1 LKIKD
6 LNIQDWKNSAGRKR
20 SKGRKTSETIW
31 SGAALITSFGV
42 LGLVGWYVLAGGED
56 GKGGTEKGCEDKVFA
71 FVYSKKVIKPE
82 LKYLSSPN
90 FPQAPSTQAR
100 SSRDVSVA
108 NLGGCTHQVVAWVD
122 ANNLL
127 GARVRT
133 YYTVIMQYRDAT
145 KDWYHL
151 AQYMALDQSSEALR
165 NKANKLRKS
174 YKSGMPPA
182 RPKTVLTARPNTI
195 PITIPIKPPRTVPI
209 TRPKTVPAA
218 RPKTVPAAP
227 PKTVLAARPKTVP
240 AANDSPARSVSDAP
254 QLKPKDSL
262 KEIERLPAVRGV
274 DVGPPDGV
282 NAPKAR
288 KPKSDYQSTEGL
300 RVNGQNSKERLE
312 KMKSAANKDG
322 QTSEERLKKMK
333 AAADKDGQTSEER
346 LKKMKAAANDDY
358 LKFAAK
364 SNEGPTSDPTCR
376 SHGGQPVVGEQYD
389 VVMGS
394 GRIADTPY
402 NVIYYGGNRYV
413 TYKIYESDPTRR
425 QLGTEI
431 GLCRF

>member
-1 LKIKD
+1 
-6 LNIQDWKNSAGRKR
+6 
-20 SKGRKTSETIW
+20 
-31 SGAALITSFGV
+31 
-42 LGLVGWYVLAGGED
+42 
-56 GKGGTEKGCEDKVFA
+56 
-71 FVYSKKVIKPE
+71 
-82 LKYLSSPN
+82 
-90 FPQAPSTQAR
+90 
-100 SSRDVSVA
+100 
-108 NLGGCTHQVVAWVD
+108 
-122 ANNLL
+122 
-127 GARVRT
+127 
-133 YYTVIMQYRDAT
+133 
-145 KDWYHL
+145 
-151 AQYMALDQSSEALR
+151 
-165 NKANKLRKS
+165 
-174 YKSGMPPA
+174 
-182 RPKTVLTARPNTI
+182 
-195 PITIPIKPPRTVPI
+195 
-209 TRPKTVPAA
+209 
-218 RPKTVPAAP
+218 
-227 PKTVLAARPKTVP
+227 
-240 AANDSPARSVSDAP
+240 
-254 QLKPKDSL
+254 LKPKDSL

-322 QTSEERLKKMK
+322 QTSEERLKKKMK
-333 AAADKDGQTSEER
+333 AAANKDGQNSKERLKIMKSAANKDGQTSEERLKIMKSAADKDGQTSEER